1 MKILGI
7 DLGKY
12 KSVACLFDTEASSTL
27 FFTFYTRPD
36 EFKKL
41 LQRFSTW

>member
-12 KSVACLFDTEASSTL
+12 KSAACLFDSDTHETL
-27 FFTFYTRPD
+27 HFTFPSFAN
-36 EFKKL
+36 EFKSL
-41 LQRFSTW
+41 LANTHPE